1 MSLWFF
7 TRRKRSLYS
16 VSVPWVFLMALFGLL
31 LALILPLLARFR

>member
-16 VSVPWVFLMALFGLL
+16 VSVTWVIIMLICLL
-31 LALILPLLARFR
+31 LSLILPLLARLR